1 VLRAFGTRDYR
12 FCQIKKP
19 ELLLFKFHEKDSIS
33 LHGFHNIIYQ
43 NGGLSTSAHYKLAN
57 PNNLT
62 ILEVD
67 DEIGLVNGDTLLCDL
82 FRANCD
88 YGAVGIGIDL

>member
-1 VLRAFGTRDYR
+1 M
-12 FCQIKKP
+12 
-19 ELLLFKFHEKDSIS
+19 LLFKFHEKDSIS

-82 FRANCD
+82 FRANWD